1 MKKTIDEESLENL
14 ITNILFDIDNSLRAK
29 ISDYKLDLNTLT
41 SKEKKIEYIEVEKS
55 NIRKSLKDTVYKT
68 RTSIDK
74 YAEYL
79 TKKPLKISLRREAI
93 NNFIYTS
100 IALYGENE
108 STINFMNSYDYKK
121 QRKLDIIKSLVKRA
135 SLLEFNSFLSDVLNK
150 VSEEETKINK
160 LNIQKTT
167 HPFIDDEMLSTFNHI
182 LEKWNYDKDLKYAYI
197 FNELMPE
204 EYSHSEYEK
213 YIRDNY
219 KQIIKFNYNNA
230 NSKTI
235 IQNLRK
241 IIKSK

>member
-1 MKKTIDEESLENL
+1 MKKIDEKSLENL
-14 ITNILFDIDNSLRAK
+14 VTNILSDIDRTLRIK
-29 ISDYKLDLNTLT
+29 VSDYKLDLSTLT
-41 SKEKKIEYIEVEKS
+41 SEEKIINYIEDKKS
-55 NIRKSLKDTVYKT
+55 NIRKSLKEVIYKN
-68 RTSIDK
+68 RTPINK

-93 NNFIYTS
+93 NYFIYSS
-100 IALYGENE
+100 IVLYGKNE
-108 STINFMNSYDYKK
+108 SAINFMNSYDYKQ
-121 QRKLDIIKSLVKRA
+121 QRKLDIVKSLVQRA
-135 SLLEFNSFLSDVLNK
+135 SLLEFNSFLSDELNK
-150 VSEEETKINK
+150 VIKKENKINK
-160 LNIQKTT
+160 FNIQKTT
-167 HPFIDDEMLSTFNHI
+167 HPFIDDEMLGTFNYI

-204 EYSHSEYEK
+204 EYSRSEYEK

-235 IQNLRK
+235 IQNLRQ